1 MAEVVAQLKEQV
13 ASQNRELEYA
23 RLKIQVLEERLR
35 LVRIQ
40 KYGPSS
46 EKLSNLQLEL
56 LEQEPGVSQ
65 QEVAA
70 ESERK
75 APPPATEQKK
85 RKHPGRQTLP
95 ANLPRV
101 ERVIAC
107 TPEQCVCGNCGAE
120 TTVIGYEVSEVLDVE
135 PARYFV
141 QVTKREKRA
150 CKTCPEQGVTAATLP
165 IRIIDKSLV
174 SDRVIID
181 TVVNKYCDHNPLF
194 RQSVALLRDAGIDIS
209 RATMCGW
216 VMTIGEM
223 LMPVAGAMR
232 NQLLAGTYI
241 QADETPVDVQTHDGS
256 GTNHQAYLW
265 QYGTPGGMT
274 VFDFRMSRKREGPLN
289 FLGNFEGL
297 LQTDGYAAYDR
308 VGGPKMVHAACWA
321 HARRYFVDA
330 VKLNKQDAAS
340 IRAVELIN
348 ELFAIDAQARNEKM
362 DHAARH
368 ALRHEKAPPLLD
380 EIRTHILEMS
390 KTVLPSSAAGQA
402 CRYTLAIWKKL
413 IRFLDY
419 PELELSNNLAENS
432 MRPIA
437 LGRGNWIH
445 IGSEHGRTAR
455 GRHHLRDRKLPPS
468 QNPGARLPRR
478 HPARACE
485 CTASAHR
492 RPYSCCLGRKYLIHA
507 FGLTLTNEDA
517 ARRNPIH
524 LQTLCPQPGSHSG
537 DVIVG
542 EPKALADFVR

>member
-1 MAEVVAQLKEQV
+1 MAAIIAQLEEQV
-13 ASQNRELEYA
+13 ASQKKELEYA

-35 LVRIQ
+35 LQRIQ
-40 KYGPSS
+40 KYGSGS
-46 EKLSNLQLEL
+46 EKLSSLQLEL
-56 LEQEPGVSQ
+56 LEQEPGVSRE
-65 QEVAA
+65 EVIA

-75 APPPATEQKK
+75 APPPAWEQKK
-85 RKHPGRQTLP
+85 RQHPGRQTLP

-107 TPEQCVCGNCGAE
+107 TPEQCVCGNCGRDIS
-120 TTVIGYEVSEVLDVE
+120 VIGYEVSEVLNVE

-141 QVTKREKRA
+141 EVIKREKRA
-150 CKTCPEQGVTAATLP
+150 CKACPEQGVMAAPLVA
-165 IRIIDKSLV
+165 RIIEKSLV
-174 SDRVIID
+174 SDGVIID
-181 TVVNKYCDHNPLF
+181 TVVNKYCDHSPLY

-223 LMPVAGAMR
+223 LMPLAGAMR
-232 NQLLAGTYI
+232 SQLLAGSYI

-274 VFDFRMSRKREGPLN
+274 VFDFHMSRKREGPLN

-308 VGGPKMVHAACWA
+308 VGGAKIVHAACWS

-340 IRAVELIN
+340 VRAVELIN
-348 ELFAIDAQARNEKM
+348 ELFAIDAQARKENM
-362 DHAARH
+362 DHVARH
-368 ALRHEKAPPLLD
+368 ALRHQKAPPVLVN
-380 EIRTHILEMS
+380 IRNHILEMS

-402 CRYTLAIWKKL
+402 CRYTLALWKKL
-413 IRFLDY
+413 IRFLDH

-437 LGRGNWIH
+437 VGRGNWIH
-445 IGSEHGRTAR
+445 IGSEQAGPRIAAIISVIESCR
-455 GRHHLRDRKLPPS
+455 
-468 QNPGARLPRR
+468 RLNIPV
-478 HPARACE
+478 
-485 CTASAHR
+485 
-492 RPYSCCLGRKYLIHA
+492 
-507 FGLTLTNEDA
+507 
-517 ARRNPIH
+517 RNY
-524 LQTLCPQPGSHSG
+524 
-537 DVIVG
+537 
-542 EPKALADFVR
+542 LADILPGLADAPLQRIAELTPAAWAQKHPQITRHALV